1 MGRLIYSFEH
11 TDVTPVATLRERL
24 KSVCAEERDSGTDNL
39 GIAIHTLLMHK
50 KTRVKQVGTQMLN
63 STIGQMNSNAVE
75 EIVTRGVDRFN
86 LKMDWNDEEYKKP

>member
-39 GIAIHTLLMHK
+39 GIGYTHT
-50 KTRVKQVGTQMLN
+50 TVSWGTDLQLILVN
-63 STIGQMNSNAVE
+63 YYDDYKFLESLVSTESTFLGYQSKSGYGA
-75 EIVTRGVDRFN
+75 RSDY
-86 LKMDWNDEEYKKP
+86 D

>member
-1 MGRLIYSFEH
+1 
-11 TDVTPVATLRERL
+11 
-24 KSVCAEERDSGTDNL
+24 
-39 GIAIHTLLMHK
+39 MHK

-63 STIGQMNSNAVE
+63 STIGQMNSNAAE